1 VWFCRVRTQFSGPHT
16 THNNNMP
23 VSMPVSVASMPVVRP
38 SAIGARRRHYRDCR
52 RRHCRRSLPLALSSS
67 PSSSSPSP
75 SGSLVEPAGFRSKLR
90 TALTILFSETGD
102 PNDREAAPSPSP
114 RDVAKDRLRCTLTF
128 DRSDAMPGEID
139 TNLDASALDVLS
151 ERVQSVMSEFVELPM
166 DGNPLVDVKQR
177 VEGNRKVYSLSFR
190 VARVKP
196 NVDAGLRELGEEQ
209 VWSEAMSAP
218 KDPSADELPAR
229 FRDAVVSWDHEPVVA
244 ETATPLPAQEAR
256 ARATKPASTQR
267 RSIRTPPPR
276 MRSTPSRDSL
286 EQELWGDFARP
297 RSSGPLSA
305 VGGLPGAL
313 SAIAAGLAAYS
324 LVAGGISGGW
334 FRWFRGGNTSGN
346 TASTTPSNLPVTVI
360 SERTVPK
367 SKAQPAPQEEQNLSR
382 RERRQQRA
390 EARRAARE
398 AARAASE

>member
-1 VWFCRVRTQFSGPHT
+1 
-16 THNNNMP
+16 
-23 VSMPVSVASMPVVRP
+23 
-38 SAIGARRRHYRDCR
+38 
-52 RRHCRRSLPLALSSS
+52 
-67 PSSSSPSP
+67 
-75 SGSLVEPAGFRSKLR
+75 
-90 TALTILFSETGD
+90 
-102 PNDREAAPSPSP
+102 
-114 RDVAKDRLRCTLTF
+114 
-128 DRSDAMPGEID
+128 
-139 TNLDASALDVLS
+139 
-151 ERVQSVMSEFVELPM
+151 
-166 DGNPLVDVKQR
+166 
-177 VEGNRKVYSLSFR
+177 
-190 VARVKP
+190 
-196 NVDAGLRELGEEQ
+196 
-209 VWSEAMSAP
+209 MSAP

-229 FRDAVVSWDHEPVVA
+229 FRDAVVSWDDEPVVA
-244 ETATPLPAQEAR
+244 EAATPLPAQEAR

-276 MRSTPSRDSL
+276 MRSTQSRDSL

-324 LVAGGISGGW
+324 LVAGGISGGG